1 MKKMTDK
8 EFKQILEDAGMSFEV
23 LGYEGV
29 LNEISGRY
37 RELANEFES
46 RGCASVAL
54 KFRETADNIY
64 NALDARGFYDDCK
77 MPDLT
82 D

>member
-1 MKKMTDK
+1 MKKMTNK
-8 EFKQILEDAGMSFEV
+8 EFKQILENAGMSFEV

-29 LNEISGRY
+29 LNALSGNY
-37 RELANEFES
+37 RQFANDAES
-46 RGCASVAL
+46 RGSYVVA
-54 KFRETADNIY
+54 KTFREIADNIY
-64 NALDARGFYDDCK
+64 DALDSRHYYDDCK

>member
-1 MKKMTDK
+1 MKKMTNK
-8 EFKQILEDAGMSFEV
+8 EFKQILNDAGISFEI

-29 LNEISGRY
+29 LNNTSGHY
-37 RELANEFES
+37 REIANDAES
-46 RGCASVAL
+46 RGSYVVA
-54 KFRETADNIY
+54 KTFREIADNIY
-64 NALDARGFYDDCK
+64 NALDARGYYDDCK

>member
-1 MKKMTDK
+1 MKKMTNK

-29 LNEISGRY
+29 LNEMSGRY
-37 RELANEFES
+37 RELANDLES
-46 RGCASVAL
+46 RGCTSVAL
-54 KFRETADNIY
+54 RFRATADGIY